1 MKKIVKAT
9 LFLLVVAVL
18 ALMGSCGASNE
29 VSTEDIVDASVTT
42 AKLAD
47 DAVTGDKIADGAV
60 TSEHLASGVLAVD
73 AEDTMDEPGIDF
85 VSFDNVNLT
94 AASPSANRSCQLIV
108 PADGFVMVIATG
120 QVTIMGDE
128 TFAQAG
134 VSDEPGTNTKT
145 VQVGLGSIDE
155 TEPYQDYSF
164 GVSAVYSVSPGT
176 YTYYCNMSIDGDAD
190 TQFDQC
196 TLSAM
201 YFATQ
206 Y

>member
-1 MKKIVKAT
+1 MKKIVKFT
-9 LFLLVVAVL
+9 LFLLIVVVL
-18 ALMGSCGASNE
+18 ALIGSCGASNE
-29 VSTEDIVDASVTT
+29 ISTDDIVDGSVTT

-60 TSEHLASGVLAVD
+60 SSEHLASGVLAVD
-73 AEDTMDEPGIDF
+73 AQDTTDEPGIDY

-94 AASPSANRSCQLIV
+94 AASPSANRSCQLTV

-120 QVTIMGDE
+120 QITIMGDE

-134 VSDEPGTNTKT
+134 VSDAAGSNTKT

-164 GVSAVYSVSPGT
+164 GVSAVYSVSAGT
-176 YTYYCNMSIDGDAD
+176 ETFYCNMSIDGDAD
-190 TQFDQC
+190 TKYDQC